1 MLIILERND
10 IKDVHNKLN
19 EKKKKLQ
26 NDPKKAQSKRLQNK
40 SREPCKLLCH
50 LGHETWQI

>member
-19 EKKKKLQ
+19 EKKQTNYKMT
-26 NDPKKAQSKRLQNK
+26 PKKPRAKGFKTSQESHA
-40 SREPCKLLCH
+40 SCSV
-50 LGHETWQI
+50 T